1 MSKLSFIQAVCS
13 LDPAGRN
20 GLTAVLKPPCVNGAS
35 LLRNGKEGQAQRSCT
50 DSHVERMLLRLA
62 LTGARNQR
70 QRALVI
76 LELCQRCTE
85 V

>member
-20 GLTAVLKPPCVNGAS
+20 GLSTVLKAPRVNGAS
-35 LLRNGKEGQAQRSCT
+35 LLRNEKEGQAQRSCT

-62 LTGARNQR
+62 LTRARNQR
-70 QRALVI
+70 QRALVT
-76 LELCQRCTE
+76 LELCQRCSE

>member
-1 MSKLSFIQAVCS
+1 MSKLSFMWADCS

-20 GLTAVLKPPCVNGAS
+20 SLSSVLKPPHINGAS
-35 LLRNGKEGQAQRSCT
+35 LLQNGKEGQAQRSCT

-76 LELCQRCTE
+76 LKLCQRCSE

>member
-20 GLTAVLKPPCVNGAS
+20 GLSTVLKPLCINGAS
-35 LLRNGKEGQAQRSCT
+35 LLRNGKEGQAQQSYT
-50 DSHVERMLLRLA
+50 SSHVERMLLRLA
-62 LTGARNQR
+62 LMGARNQR

-76 LELCQRCTE
+76 LELCQRCSE